1 MDYSLDSD
9 PSLACM
15 RQLYRLYNC
24 SGSAVRDI
32 SVVPVSKSSS
42 YDFNSGA
49 YYYYLIPT
57 DGIIYDISG
66 LRSSNPDEVLAAY
79 LTLVE
84 QHCLHLVIVPP
95 HSDTPTLPA
104 DIDNRKIMYTWEKE
118 YVIDWDDDPCVDE
131 EDYDQE
137 LTPIEFCSHYYKDR
151 DDDFVNGNAEA
162 DDWLWEDENLC
173 ENDEEYQWEYFRSD
187 LAERDDDKEEIV
199 VDASVGA
206 EVINED
212 DKLLVFTTGVRTHVP
227 HQIGVKLMSK
237 IKFKKKL
244 NIPNDIKAFIKQQ
257 EDERQRARDELVGR
271 VDVEV
276 TPWHN
281 YRVSSV
287 LKKCIWKKNGPTK
300 TQVKDQT
307 K

>member
-1 MDYSLDSD
+1 
-9 PSLACM
+9 
-15 RQLYRLYNC
+15 
-24 SGSAVRDI
+24 
-32 SVVPVSKSSS
+32 
-42 YDFNSGA
+42 
-49 YYYYLIPT
+49 
-57 DGIIYDISG
+57 
-66 LRSSNPDEVLAAY
+66 
-79 LTLVE
+79 
-84 QHCLHLVIVPP
+84 
-95 HSDTPTLPA
+95 
-104 DIDNRKIMYTWEKE
+104 MYTWEKE

-137 LTPIEFCSHYYKDR
+137 LTPIEFCSHYHEDR
-151 DDDFVNGNAEA
+151 EYDFVNGNTEA

-199 VDASVGA
+199 VGASVGA

-287 LKKCIWKKNGPTK
+287 FKKCIWNKNGPTK
-300 TQVKDQT
+300 TQVEDQT
-307 K
+307 KCGKFLQEEGETLHRAFLSTMLWLL